1 VLCLA
6 SEKALE
12 LNALSLPPRLRPT
25 LPSKAAGA
33 TMLSL
38 VFGTIRRS
46 WLRMLLTGLS
56 TLVAFALLGLFLAIR
71 HSFAAS
77 PTSAGADLLLAQ
89 PLNSKSQLP
98 IGILSKITTFPGVRS
113 AAAFTGTL
121 MLFGAE
127 QHPVRLQA
135 LSSDAFLEISAV
147 VGSGRLPATQASAWL
162 SDPIGALV
170 SAEAA
175 SRNNWRLGQSLT
187 LHAMPGVSLPDLAL
201 HIDGIIAKHHGV
213 SLSTDVNI
221 HLGYFRRWSHSDFVS
236 AIFIQVTQA
245 PHADIVARA
254 IELRF
259 ANSSTPLRTQT
270 FKSMLQGMFE
280 RLADVNSITSVV
292 IAASLFGLFL
302 ICFNAVIHSVS
313 ERLGEFALL
322 KALGF
327 PMLQLTWLVFVE
339 AFLAIVPAAACGILC
354 ALIVVRPLAAAR
366 LNLTDVTLT
375 TGALADGAL
384 IAISLTILSAGLP
397 ALRVVRLN
405 CAQLLR
411 RG

>member
-1 VLCLA
+1 
-6 SEKALE
+6 
-12 LNALSLPPRLRPT
+12 
-25 LPSKAAGA
+25 
-33 TMLSL
+33 M
-38 VFGTIRRS
+38 F
-46 WLRMLLTGLS
+46 LTGLS
-56 TLVAFALLGLFLAIR
+56 TLVAFMLLGFFLAIR
-71 HSFAAS
+71 NSFAS
-77 PTSAGADLLLAQ
+77 NPTRAGADLLLAQ

-98 IGILSKITTFPGVRS
+98 VGILSTITTFPGVRS

-121 MLFGAE
+121 MLYGAE
-127 QHPVRLQA
+127 RHPVRLEA
-135 LSSDAFLEISAV
+135 LSSDAFLEISRV
-147 VGSGRLPATQASAWL
+147 VGSGELPAKQGSTWL

-170 SAEAA
+170 SADAA
-175 SRNNWRLGQSLT
+175 SRNKWRIGQTFT
-187 LHAMPGVSLPDLAL
+187 LHAMPGVPLPNLAL

-221 HLGYFRRWSHSDFVS
+221 HLGYFRRWSRSDFVS

-245 PHADIVARA
+245 PRADAVARA

-259 ANSSTPLRTQT
+259 ANSATPLRTQT
-270 FKSMLQGMFE
+270 FKSMLQGMLE

-322 KALGF
+322 KAIGF
-327 PMLQLTWLVFVE
+327 PMRQLTWLVFVE
-339 AFLAIVPAAACGILC
+339 AFLAIVPAAVCGILC
-354 ALIVVRPLAAAR
+354 ALVVARPLAAAR

-375 TGALADGAL
+375 ASALAESAV
-384 IAISLTILSAGLP
+384 IAVFLAVLSAGLP
-397 ALRVVRLN
+397 ALRVARLN